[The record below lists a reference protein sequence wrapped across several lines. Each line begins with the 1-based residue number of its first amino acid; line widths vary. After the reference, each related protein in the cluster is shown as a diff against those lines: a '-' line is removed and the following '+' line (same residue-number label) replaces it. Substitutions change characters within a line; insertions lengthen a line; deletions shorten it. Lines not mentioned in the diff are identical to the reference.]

1 MREKWIDNAKGIAI
15 LLVIIGHVS
24 GGLTGIMK
32 FNWVYGVHLVM
43 FFVLSGYTFKKRS
56 FTAEYVNGKFLRL
69 MKPYFYTC
77 IAILVTD
84 VFNVCVILG
93 DGSIATI
100 SGVIALDL
108 VRSFFASGSITTFG
122 NIELGTRIGA
132 IWFLPAMFFALIM
145 FQMLLNY
152 INDDRKLGLSVTV
165 IALLGYITARFIWF
179 PFSIQSGMMAL
190 FFIWIGYELK
200 KYSVLQKIKGYH
212 YAIAQI
218 IFLFGIRYGFCM
230 VDFATANVNDIF
242 LSPIVGLSG
251 CLLIYL
257 ISKLNVNG
265 RILAYIGQI
274 SLSILCV
281 HLYALEVTGW
291 YFEKILVRSGLKGD
305 ARIWLL
311 IMLEIVFAVVIAI
324 IITHVKNV
332 WNRCSEFLKGKVQDL
347 LGYAEDNRSI
357 DITNGILI
365 ILILIGDFAI
375 DGRLRMIIY
384 SCHIIAFVL
393 LSGYLYGI
401 NSLQLIKKLVRFF
414 LIPYGVLVLCFVI
427 TNYKIW
433 NSSFLIKTAMKYLVG
448 NSFSGNL
455 STGDSVG
462 PIWFVLMLILVHLIY
477 MAITQW
483 IETPLLKT
491 ALILV
496 IWGIG
501 IVLGKIGCWLPWSAD
516 VAFYCLIFFHIGYL
530 CKRYDVLNMVSTI
543 HGLYFLLVPVWAYM
557 IYTSGMELAIR
568 NYGHY
573 GLTILGATAGT
584 LMIYMLA
591 AYIGDNLLFVRAILR
606 LAGKN
611 AMIVLIIHT
620 LYDGKIADFVSKRF
634 DVDHVPS
641 MICRITIQLVVA
653 IGIGGILV
661 IIKKFSNRKILKC

>member
-1 MREKWIDNAKGIAI
+1 MREKWIDNAKGIAM

-32 FNWVYGVHLVM
+32 FNWVYGVHMVM
-43 FFVLSGYTFKKRS
+43 FFILSGYTLKKKD
-56 FTAEYVNGKFLRL
+56 FTIEYINGKFLRL

-84 VFNVCVILG
+84 VLNVCFILR
-93 DGSIATI
+93 DGSIAAVSSI
-100 SGVIALDL
+100 IAVDL
-108 VRSFFASGSITTFG
+108 LRSFFASGSITIFG

-145 FQMLLNY
+145 FQWLLNRT
-152 INDDRKLGLSVTV
+152 NDDRKLGLSVTV

-200 KYSVLQKIKGYH
+200 KYSVLQKIKWYH

-218 IFLFGIRYGFCM
+218 IFLFGIYQDFCM
-230 VDFATANVNDIF
+230 VNFVTADMSDIF
-242 LSPIVGLSG
+242 ISPIVGLSG

-257 ISKLNVNG
+257 ISKLDAKG
-265 RILAYIGQI
+265 KILAYIGQV

-281 HLYALEVTGW
+281 HLYALEVMGW
-291 YFEKILVRSGLKGD
+291 YFEQILVRSGLEGD

-311 IMLEIVFAVVIAI
+311 IMLEIVFAVGIAL

-332 WNRCSEFLKGKVQDL
+332 WNRCSEFLNGKVRNL
-347 LGYAEDNRSI
+347 SGCVEDNRFI
-357 DITNGILI
+357 DITTGILI

-375 DGRLRMIIY
+375 DGRLRMVIY
-384 SCHIIAFVL
+384 SCHVIAFVV

-401 NSLQLIKKLVRFF
+401 NSLQLIKKIVRNL
-414 LIPYGVLVLCFVI
+414 LIPYGVLILCFVI
-427 TNYKIW
+427 ANYKIW
-433 NSSFLIKTAMKYLVG
+433 NSSFWIKTAMKYLVG

-462 PIWFVLMLILVHLIY
+462 PIWFVLMLVLVHLIY

-491 ALILV
+491 ALILA
-496 IWGIG
+496 IGEIG
-501 IVLGKIGCWLPWSAD
+501 IVLGKNGYWLPWSAD
-516 VAFYCLIFFHIGYL
+516 VAFYCLIFYHIGYW
-530 CKRYDVLNMVSTI
+530 CKQHDIFNLVSTR
-543 HGLYFLLVPVWAYM
+543 HFFYFLLAPVWLYM

-591 AYIGDNLLFVRAILR
+591 AYIGDNLLFIRAILR